1 MAEYKLGEIETIFAD
16 IIWDNEP
23 VTSRR
28 LTELAEERL
37 NWKRTT
43 TYTILKRL
51 CDREL
56 FRNKDG
62 KVTSLVSREE
72 FYARQSEIFVDE
84 TFHGSLPAFLAAFG
98 SRKSCLTAKSTNCK
112 RSLIPCGR
120 IPMRNL
126 FSQVLNMSMTG
137 SIVILLVMLA
147 RLMLKRSPKIFF
159 LCTLVGGFV
168 PASVPGGIYST
179 RFRSECVGTGN
190 SGDIRRSQ
198 RGLFSSCRSQSE
210 SRFHFRSG

>member
-1 MAEYKLGEIETIFAD
+1 MEDYKLGVIESRFAD

-23 VTSRR
+23 ATSRR

-98 SRKSCLTAKSTNCK
+98 SRKKLSDGEIDELQKVIDS
-112 RSLIPCGR
+112 
-120 IPMRNL
+120 MRED
-126 FSQVLNMSMTG
+126 SH
-137 SIVILLVMLA
+137 A
-147 RLMLKRSPKIFF
+147 
-159 LCTLVGGFV
+159 
-168 PASVPGGIYST
+168 
-179 RFRSECVGTGN
+179 
-190 SGDIRRSQ
+190 
-198 RGLFSSCRSQSE
+198 
-210 SRFHFRSG
+210 

>member
-23 VTSRR
+23 VSSRR

-56 FRNKDG
+56 FQNEGG

-72 FYARQSEIFVDE
+72 FYARQSEMFVE
-84 TFHGSLPAFLAAFG
+84 ESFNGSLPSFLAAFG
-98 SRKSCLTAKSTNCK
+98 SRKKLSDAEIDELQKVIDA
-112 RSLIPCGR
+112 
-120 IPMRNL
+120 MR
-126 FSQVLNMSMTG
+126 G
-137 SIVILLVMLA
+137 
-147 RLMLKRSPKIFF
+147 
-159 LCTLVGGFV
+159 
-168 PASVPGGIYST
+168 
-179 RFRSECVGTGN
+179 
-190 SGDIRRSQ
+190 
-198 RGLFSSCRSQSE
+198 E
-210 SRFHFRSG
+210 SHG

>member
-23 VTSRR
+23 VSSRR

-56 FRNKDG
+56 FRNEGG

-72 FYARQSEIFVDE
+72 FYARQSEMFVEE
-84 TFHGSLPAFLAAFG
+84 TFKGSLPAFLAAFG
-98 SRKSCLTAKSTNCK
+98 SRKKLSEAEIEELQKVIDA
-112 RSLIPCGR
+112 
-120 IPMRNL
+120 MR
-126 FSQVLNMSMTG
+126 G
-137 SIVILLVMLA
+137 
-147 RLMLKRSPKIFF
+147 
-159 LCTLVGGFV
+159 
-168 PASVPGGIYST
+168 
-179 RFRSECVGTGN
+179 
-190 SGDIRRSQ
+190 
-198 RGLFSSCRSQSE
+198 E
-210 SRFHFRSG
+210 SHG

>member
-23 VTSRR
+23 VSSRR

-56 FRNKDG
+56 FQNEGG

-72 FYARQSEIFVDE
+72 FYARQSEMFVEE
-84 TFHGSLPAFLAAFG
+84 TFNGSLPAFLTAFG
-98 SRKSCLTAKSTNCK
+98 SRKKLSEAEIDELQKVINA
-112 RSLIPCGR
+112 
-120 IPMRNL
+120 MR
-126 FSQVLNMSMTG
+126 
-137 SIVILLVMLA
+137 
-147 RLMLKRSPKIFF
+147 
-159 LCTLVGGFV
+159 
-168 PASVPGGIYST
+168 
-179 RFRSECVGTGN
+179 E
-190 SGDIRRSQ
+190 
-198 RGLFSSCRSQSE
+198 E
-210 SRFHFRSG
+210 SHA